1 VNFTA
6 EGRLSDSPY
15 VESVWRGQVGGDTL
29 LMCPVDGR
37 WNFRLVKRQDK
48 VTVSVEGPIT
58 KAKPVTHIEGIEWVV
73 IKFKLGV
80 FIPHLTVPELVDDS
94 LTLPQEADKSFE
106 LNGSSWQFFDF
117 DNADT
122 FIDQLVRQGLLVHD
136 PVVTAALQNQPQV
149 VSRRTVRR
157 RFSQATGLSPG
168 YIHQIERAR
177 QAADLLREGVS
188 ILDTVFQ
195 AGYADQSHLTRSLKH
210 FLGETPAQ
218 IAQTG
223 KLW

>member
-1 VNFTA
+1 
-6 EGRLSDSPY
+6 
-15 VESVWRGQVGGDTL
+15 
-29 LMCPVDGR
+29 
-37 WNFRLVKRQDK
+37 
-48 VTVSVEGPIT
+48 
-58 KAKPVTHIEGIEWVV
+58 
-73 IKFKLGV
+73 
-80 FIPHLTVPELVDDS
+80 
-94 LTLPQEADKSFE
+94 
-106 LNGSSWQFFDF
+106 LNGSSCQFFVF

-122 FIDQLVRQGLLVHD
+122 FFDHLVRQGLLVHD